1 MVKRMQTTS
10 NSLKR
15 CTSLSMVVLSGL
27 GTVLV
32 PWLLRLATRPAAD
45 ALRGV
50 PVPPAD
56 ALLAGV
62 SALAAAGVAW
72 LLLGVALEVLAHAPG
87 RVGRSLAGLSAVVT
101 PALVRRAVGVALGL
115 GVGLGGS
122 PSPPTP
128 VRAVSVALED
138 AAQAA
143 VRDTVVPAAVAAPAP
158 VGGGRGLPE
167 PGWSPD
173 PDPGWTP
180 DAPVVRPQPDVTAV
194 SPAGRR
200 SASDGS
206 AEIVVR
212 RGDSLWA
219 IAARHLGPGATDA
232 EVAAEWPRWYAANR
246 ATIGAD
252 PDLVLP
258 GQVLRPPEDP
268 R

>member
-1 MVKRMQTTS
+1 MVKHMQTAS
-10 NSLKR
+10 NSVKR
-15 CTSLSMVVLSGL
+15 RTAVSAVVLSGL

-50 PVPPAD
+50 PVSPAD

-72 LLLGVALEVLAHAPG
+72 LLLGVVLEVLAHVPG
-87 RVGRSLAGLSAVVT
+87 RLGRAVAGASGAIT
-101 PALVRRAVGVALGL
+101 PPLVRRAVGVALGL
-115 GVGLGGS
+115 GVGLGVA
-122 PSPPTP
+122 PSAAAPA
-128 VRAVSVALED
+128 RAVSVAVQD
-138 AAQAA
+138 AVQAL
-143 VRDTVVPAAVAAPAP
+143 VPAAVAASSSHP
-158 VGGGRGLPE
+158 RGQELPE
-167 PGWSPD
+167 PGWSPE

-180 DAPVVRPQPDVTAV
+180 DVPVVRPQPDVTAV

-200 SASDGS
+200 STPDDL
-206 AEIVVR
+206 AEVVVR